1 MQKELEDYI
10 YYYNTKRIQKKQIE
24 CPYKIQGCIQ

>member
-1 MQKELEDYI
+1 M

-24 CPYKIQGCIQ
+24 CPL